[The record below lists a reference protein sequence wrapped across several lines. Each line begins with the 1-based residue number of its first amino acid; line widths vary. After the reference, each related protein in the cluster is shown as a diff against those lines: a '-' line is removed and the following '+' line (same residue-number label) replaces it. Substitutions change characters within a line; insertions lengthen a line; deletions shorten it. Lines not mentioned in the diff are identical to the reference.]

1 MRISD
6 WSSDVCSSDLACAGA
21 ATARPRCGAADWRKG
36 EGDAVHAGDAHPY
49 HTKAVVPGLV
59 PGTQCPNRPVGG
71 WKKRKR
77 RWETSRANAT
87 GSREQVPGRQRRS
100 EENTSEIPSITRI
113 QYTVFCC

>member
-6 WSSDVCSSDLACAGA
+6 GSSDVCSSDLQACAGA

-77 RWETSRANAT
+77 RWEPSRANAT
-87 GSREQVPGRQRRS
+87 GSRERS
-100 EENTSEIPSITRI
+100 EEQTSELQSLMRI
-113 QYTVFCC
+113 SYAVFCLK

>member
-1 MRISD
+1 MSD
-6 WSSDVCSSDLACAGA
+6 WSSDVCSSDLIGLDPQPPVVVEGEPVGGAEGVARGDGRAVPGSEPGA

-77 RWETSRANAT
+77 R
-87 GSREQVPGRQRRS
+87 
-100 EENTSEIPSITRI
+100 
-113 QYTVFCC
+113 